1 MNKIPPVKG
10 RPGGK
15 GSKDDDKTSSL
26 GQDKEDTKTAELM
39 TRIRK
44 RMDRCI
50 QAESDNRRDALDD
63 LKFKAGNQWPADVA
77 AQRNFDKRPCLTINK
92 FPTLIHMITNA
103 QRENRPGINVSP
115 IGDRSDPEVAQ
126 MYKGMIR
133 EIERESNADEAYDTG
148 FDNAVSNGFG
158 YWRVVT
164 EYEAPDS
171 FDQVVRIKRIR
182 NPFTVYMDP
191 ESQDSVGSDAKYA
204 FVTEMIPRDEYKEL
218 YPDADPLNFEQAG
231 TGETLKNWIA
241 SDAIRIAEYFEIT
254 SKKRTLVNLSNG
266 WTGWEDE
273 LADQTKDDIREKRLE
288 VRAKRESM
296 RPKITWYKVNALQ
309 ILSEREWMGDWIP
322 IVRVPGDEIDIEGKV
337 KWFGVIRHAKDS
349 QRMFNYWR
357 TSATEIVALAP
368 KAPWVMEEGQ
378 LEGHE
383 DEWKQSNTKSY
394 PVLTYKAVSVSGAPA
409 PPPQRQQPGQVPAG
423 IVNAAT
429 EAAQDMMATTGVRF
443 DASPNERMIDESG
456 RAINELRRSGDIGA
470 FHFIDNLSRALM
482 QTGIILL
489 DLIPK
494 IYDTPRVITILREDD
509 SEEQV
514 KIDPNAPKAMQQER
528 LPNQKVRKIFNPTY
542 GKYGITVTI
551 GPSYATKRIEAAHSM
566 MEFAKAMPQAA
577 ALIMDLIVKNMD
589 WEGADEIA
597 KRLAKALPPNLL
609 IPDMKDVPPQVQAM
623 LQGMEQQ
630 VKTLT
635 AELQKAMMAL
645 NDKTADRNVE
655 MTKIQNDFEAK
666 LLNVVM
672 QMETKTAATHEKS
685 VSNFNSHIGA
695 QIKELGT
702 SVTQLVHKLEQANE
716 TQAVG

>member
-1 MNKIPPVKG
+1 MPRPNLGMNKIPPVKG

-231 TGETLKNWIA
+231 TGETLKTWIA
-241 SDAIRIAEYFEIT
+241 LLAENW
-254 SKKRTLVNLSNG
+254 S
-266 WTGWEDE
+266 WE
-273 LADQTKDDIREKRLE
+273 
-288 VRAKRESM
+288 
-296 RPKITWYKVNALQ
+296 
-309 ILSEREWMGDWIP
+309 
-322 IVRVPGDEIDIEGKV
+322 
-337 KWFGVIRHAKDS
+337 
-349 QRMFNYWR
+349 
-357 TSATEIVALAP
+357 
-368 KAPWVMEEGQ
+368 
-378 LEGHE
+378 
-383 DEWKQSNTKSY
+383 
-394 PVLTYKAVSVSGAPA
+394 
-409 PPPQRQQPGQVPAG
+409 
-423 IVNAAT
+423 
-429 EAAQDMMATTGVRF
+429 
-443 DASPNERMIDESG
+443 
-456 RAINELRRSGDIGA
+456 
-470 FHFIDNLSRALM
+470 
-482 QTGIILL
+482 
-489 DLIPK
+489 
-494 IYDTPRVITILREDD
+494 
-509 SEEQV
+509 
-514 KIDPNAPKAMQQER
+514 
-528 LPNQKVRKIFNPTY
+528 
-542 GKYGITVTI
+542 
-551 GPSYATKRIEAAHSM
+551 
-566 MEFAKAMPQAA
+566 
-577 ALIMDLIVKNMD
+577 
-589 WEGADEIA
+589 
-597 KRLAKALPPNLL
+597 
-609 IPDMKDVPPQVQAM
+609 
-623 LQGMEQQ
+623 
-630 VKTLT
+630 
-635 AELQKAMMAL
+635 
-645 NDKTADRNVE
+645 
-655 MTKIQNDFEAK
+655 
-666 LLNVVM
+666 
-672 QMETKTAATHEKS
+672 
-685 VSNFNSHIGA
+685 
-695 QIKELGT
+695 
-702 SVTQLVHKLEQANE
+702 
-716 TQAVG
+716 